1 MKKIILTLLALAG
14 IFAIYWFQFRDSGSS
29 LPEQPKQQALK
40 VNAHSLAFNNGI
52 DSLLQSY
59 FAIQAAFIEGDSV
72 TAKRAGEA
80 FTARV
85 AAVNMDELKKD
96 TSGIFE
102 SANTFLADIKSS
114 SESLSKQTTLT
125 EMRQDFK
132 SLSENMYPLLK
143 TIHYE
148 GKKLYWQNC
157 PMAFGED
164 KEANWISSTEEIM
177 NPYMG
182 KNHPEFKGGML
193 HCGEVKDTIK

>member
-1 MKKIILTLLALAG
+1 MKKIVLSLLVLAG
-14 IFAIYWFQFRDSGSS
+14 IFAIYWFQFRKDGAAA
-29 LPEQPKQQALK
+29 PEQPKQQAIK
-40 VNAHSLAFNNGI
+40 VAAHSPTFNNGI

-59 FAIQAAFIEGDSV
+59 FTIHAALVDTDSTRAKQAA
-72 TAKRAGEA
+72 EA

-85 AAVNMDELKKD
+85 AATNIDELKKD

-102 SANTFLADIKSS
+102 SASTFLTDVKSS
-114 SESLSKQTTLT
+114 AESMTKQTTLT

-132 SLSENMYPLLK
+132 SISENMYPLLK

-182 KNHPEFKGGML
+182 KNHPEFKSGML
-193 HCGEVKDTIK
+193 HCGEVKDTIQ

>member
-14 IFAIYWFQFRDSGSS
+14 IFAIYWFQFRNSASS
-29 LPEQPKQQALK
+29 APGQARQEALK
-40 VNAHSLAFNNGI
+40 VSAHSPAFNSGI
-52 DSLLQSY
+52 DSLMQSY
-59 FAIQAAFIEGDSV
+59 FAIQAAFIDGDS
-72 TAKRAGEA
+72 TRAKQAGVA
-80 FTARV
+80 FTAKV
-85 AAVNMDELKKD
+85 ATVNMEELKKD
-96 TSGIFE
+96 SNGIYE
-102 SANTFLADIKSS
+102 SANTFLTDIKSS

-132 SLSENMYPLLK
+132 SVSENLYPLLK

-148 GKKLYWQNC
+148 GQKLYWQNC

-182 KNHPEFKGGML
+182 KNHPEFKSGML